1 MNKFNEREERIE
13 AMGRECG
20 ATAAMRVNEAA
31 EYQAEALPG
40 KEAWQYLQDEAGA
53 VTARERDVFIRGFC
67 DQYYEMVDFQKEEKG
82 WRVKSKSLSAI
93 ALVCFLVAGAAGG
106 CGDEVT
112 EVTQNIDQIDGSKIT
127 KQDIY
132 RVVYA
137 DCIDFC
143 RVLVPKLARD
153 CGLADFRTEE
163 NCLDCLW
170 EGAFPAEQCYVAV
183 LSYGNSG
190 PYSPER
196 CQKAKETI
204 YLDGYPFNGLTIFIS
219 PYYPSN
225 SWCVKTQKRLQEKK

>member
-93 ALVCFLVAGAAGG
+93 ALVCFLVAGAAG
-106 CGDEVT
+106 CGDELVT
-112 EVTQNIDQIDGSKIT
+112 KAITEQDLWDLVYTPCKNICE
-127 KQDIY
+127 IY
-132 RVVYA
+132 IRE
-137 DCIDFC
+137 I
-143 RVLVPKLARD
+143 
-153 CGLADFRTEE
+153 
-163 NCLDCLW
+163 
-170 EGAFPAEQCYVAV
+170 PAECGSVVPVFARGSLSTCMRCAWDGGTTTDNCKARIDDYLKTKTVGANCKEIADANALGRISFFQC
-183 LSYGNSG
+183 
-190 PYSPER
+190 R
-196 CQKAKETI
+196 M
-204 YLDGYPFNGLTIFIS
+204 D
-219 PYYPSN
+219 
-225 SWCVKTQKRLQEKK
+225 